1 VLTDPDLLG
10 SRRWRELSAADMR
23 QMTVSEFAAWLGG
36 MTNKEDRPFQEHT
49 IRNYA
54 DAARTL
60 DRWMTASEIDAD
72 FTACDTTVL
81 NRFLADYLRTH
92 TQGGTNTAAQPC
104 PPLRVPR
111 RGLRPP
117 QPVHRPAEQVRAG
130 EETPCRAGGGA
141 H

>member
-81 NRFLADYLRTH
+81 NPVLRRL
-92 TQGGTNTAAQPC
+92 P
-104 PPLRVPR
+104 
-111 RGLRPP
+111 
-117 QPVHRPAEQVRAG
+117 ED
-130 EETPCRAGGGA
+130 A
-141 H
+141 HSGRNEHCSATLPTSSRS